1 MEYDRIGDEYQNLT
15 RYVRGSL
22 PRHHLDW
29 GSRPSLRKSFYDS
42 LKTVKLPAPATEGG
56 PPVWQVIR
64 SRRSRRSYRS
74 EPIAMERLSQLLW
87 ATQGITREAG
97 DNQYRAAPSA
107 GALYPVETY
116 LIVNNVG
123 GLESGLYH
131 YDSPGAALQFLKAG
145 ELGPQAAAA
154 ALDQPMAQ
162 TAAVVFIWTAI
173 PERGKWKYLE
183 RAYRYIYID
192 AGHIAQNLY
201 LAATALGLGCCA
213 IGAIYDEEANR
224 LVGVDGESETV
235 IYMCA
240 VGGL

>member
-1 MEYDRIGDEYQNLT
+1 MEYEGIGDKYQNLT

-22 PRHHLDW
+22 PRHYLDW
-29 GSRPSLRKSFYDS
+29 GSRPPLRKTFPDS
-42 LKTVKLPAPATEGG
+42 LKTVKLPAPSTDGG
-56 PPVWQVIR
+56 PPVWRVIR
-64 SRRSRRSYRS
+64 SRRSQRSYRS
-74 EPIAMERLSQLLW
+74 EPIAIERLSQLLW
-87 ATQGITREAG
+87 ATQGITREVG
-97 DNQYRAAPSA
+97 DNQYRATPSA

-116 LIVNNVG
+116 LVVHRVG
-123 GLESGLYH
+123 GLDPGLYH
-131 YDSPGAALQFLKAG
+131 YDSPGAALQLLKAG
-145 ELGPQAAAA
+145 ELGPQAAVA

-235 IYMCA
+235 IYICA

>member
-1 MEYDRIGDEYQNLT
+1 MKYDGIGDEYQNLT

-29 GSRPSLRKSFYDS
+29 GSRPSLRKSFSDS